1 MAEEKAFVDDS
12 RMPNELLYGRAGFL
26 WACLFVN
33 NHIGEET
40 IPLSALVS
48 NPIFDRNYYFD
59 VICFSLV
66 NN

>member
-40 IPLSALVS
+40 IPWSALVS
-48 NPIFDRNYYFD
+48 NPIFD
-59 VICFSLV
+59 
-66 NN
+66 